1 MHNLSRA
8 ISILAH
14 AMNPNVG
21 EEKTRSENTLDS
33 ASRSTTSAS
42 IRSRSGGTFYTSRF
56 AATNCEQRAG
66 LVPPELSNGAT
77 TLRWEIYAIQNIRRA
92 A

>member
-1 MHNLSRA
+1 MHNLSRT

-21 EEKTRSENTLDS
+21 EEKTRSETTLDS
-33 ASRSTTSAS
+33 TYRSTTLAS
-42 IRSRSGGTFYTSRF
+42 ICNHSDGTFTRSVRGH
-56 AATNCEQRAG
+56 ELRG
-66 LVPPELSNGAT
+66 LVPPELSKGAT
-77 TLRWEIYAIQNIRRA
+77 TLRWENHASHNIRRA